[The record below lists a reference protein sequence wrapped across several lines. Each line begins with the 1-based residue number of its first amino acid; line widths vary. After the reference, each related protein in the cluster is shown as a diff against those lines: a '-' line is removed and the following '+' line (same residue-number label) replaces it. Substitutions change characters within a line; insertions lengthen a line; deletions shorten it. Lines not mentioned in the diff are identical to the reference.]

1 MGEKRCRHYELRI
14 FPEKEPD
21 LKRSILTVPRG
32 RSVIAT
38 PPIYEQV
45 TKTTELLYVVL
56 KGDITRKMAKK
67 VYGKSWIREQ
77 KNGDG
82 TKYVCACC
90 GQEFA
95 KADAGRMNEIVDRY
109 VSGNG
114 FDPRAVYSEMRRI
127 KTLYWEDGRREKANF
142 RTEEPA
148 IVCGP
153 YKASDLH
160 HIKLADFFCS
170 PDISMS
176 ELSNIQFVKE
186 EVPLIYE
193 ILPGIPMPPKEDQEQ
208 EVEKEF
214 VWHEALGTFL
224 SNKNSFV
231 KCKGEKNYEQNGRS
245 GFTFTKRGR
254 RW

>member
-21 LKRSILTVPRG
+21 LERCILPGVFPEF
-32 RSVIAT
+32 
-38 PPIYEQV
+38 PLYEQV
-45 TKTTELLYVVL
+45 PKTTEFLYVVL
-56 KGDITRKMAKK
+56 KGNITRKMAKRI
-67 VYGKSWIREQ
+67 YGKSWIREQ
-77 KNGDG
+77 KTGDG
-82 TKYVCACC
+82 IKYVCACC

-153 YKASDLH
+153 YETSDLH

-186 EVPLIYE
+186 EVPFIYE
-193 ILPGIPMPPKEDQEQ
+193 ILPGIPIPPKEDQEQ
-208 EVEKEF
+208 EVDKEF
-214 VWHEALGTFL
+214 VWYEALGTFL

>member
-14 FPEKEPD
+14 FPEKELD
-21 LKRSILTVPRG
+21 LERSILPAVSPG
-32 RSVIAT
+32 PMFSI
-38 PPIYEQV
+38 EQFP
-45 TKTTELLYVVL
+45 KIELFYVVL
-56 KGDITRKMAKK
+56 KGDITRKMAKRI
-67 VYGKSWIREQ
+67 YGKSWIREQ
-77 KNGDG
+77 KTADG

-95 KADAGRMNEIVDRY
+95 KADAGRMDEIVDRY

-114 FDPRAVYSEMRRI
+114 FDSRAVYSEMRRI

-148 IVCGP
+148 IICGP
-153 YKASDLH
+153 YETSDLH
-160 HIKLADFFCS
+160 NMKLTDFFCS
-170 PDISMS
+170 QDISMS
-176 ELSNIQFVKE
+176 ELSKIQFVKE
-186 EVPLIYE
+186 EVPYIYGIFPDIP
-193 ILPGIPMPPKEDQEQ
+193 ILSKEDLEQ
-208 EVEKEF
+208 EVGKEF

-224 SNKNSFV
+224 SNKNSWE
-231 KCKGEKNYEQNGRS
+231 KYKGEKKYEQNGRF